1 MEPQQAD
8 LSPSAAS
15 RPEGASRRLWP
26 ALAVL
31 LVVVV
36 VVLAFLVLWSR
47 RLRVENS
54 PEVIFARA
62 MAAHHAQ
69 AVEMALILLERTT
82 DPELRQ
88 FVLDII
94 LTQQAQIGQM
104 QGWLAA
110 WDLPL
115 NGPQPPMTGHD
126 VAMTGMAS
134 QAEVNELRTLPVSDA
149 ETRFL
154 QLMIRHHQGG
164 VVMAEAAL
172 RQVTHPEVT
181 RLAQSIVDGQQSEI
195 EYMQELL
202 ER

>member
-1 MEPQQAD
+1 MQTAQVDASESITPQ
-8 LSPSAAS
+8 PGH
-15 RPEGASRRLWP
+15 RPRQLWP
-26 ALAVL
+26 ALVAL

-54 PEVIFARA
+54 PEVSFARA

-69 AVEMALILLERTT
+69 AVEMALILLERTE
-82 DPELRQ
+82 DAELRQ
-88 FVLDII
+88 FALDII

-115 NGPQPPMTGHD
+115 NGPQPPIAGHGM
-126 VAMTGMAS
+126 MTGMAI
-134 QAEVNELRTLPVSDA
+134 QAEVNELRALPAPDA

-154 QLMIRHHQGG
+154 QLMIRHHRGG
-164 VVMAEAAL
+164 VAMAEAAL
-172 RQVTHPEVT
+172 PQVTHPEVI
-181 RLAQSIVDGQQSEI
+181 RLAQSIVAGQQSEI